1 MPTFDSGAYFL
12 TTLIPIRTDTIAD
25 DGAGTS
31 PIHAL
36 RKTLS
41 LLPRGERSPFAKN
54 TRNHFAR
61 FVIIDDVA
69 YNGREQPNTLL
80 VSIGELL
87 PIKALDKFKNQ
98 LNPVVAQPQDHLASP
113 FLFFSS
119 DFDASA
125 GDDNQR
131 DSYLRELWETSQAE
145 LKSIFQY
152 CVGFESR
159 VTDAA
164 SFAKYIADCQLETTM
179 PFHDY
184 WPDGVPVDKLPTLSL
199 PTTGALFGGVA
210 FVVFALLYWWLFPD
224 FLRGLWLLL
233 ALLAGV
239 AAGGAAVY
247 YYVLELGKKPFPAAP
262 NSTLPDVLKS
272 LHLRREFTRFA
283 IDNQFAS
290 VGKDAASAQKLY
302 DAFKI
307 FVDANK
313 PNDLDGPTQ
322 KPGAIGI

>member
-12 TTLIPIRTDTIAD
+12 TTLVPIRTDTIGD

-31 PIHAL
+31 PVHAL

-41 LLPRGERSPFAKN
+41 LLARGERSPFARN
-54 TRNHFAR
+54 TRNHFTR
-61 FVIIDDVA
+61 FVVIDDVA

-80 VSIGELL
+80 VSLGELL
-87 PIKALDKFKNQ
+87 PIKALDKYRKQ
-98 LNPVVAQPQDHLASP
+98 LDPVVAQPQDHLANP

-119 DFDASA
+119 DFDADG
-125 GDDNQR
+125 GDDSQR
-131 DSYLRELWETSQAE
+131 DSYLSELWETSEAE

-159 VTDAA
+159 VTDGP
-164 SFAKYIADCQLETTM
+164 SFARYIADCQLETTM

-184 WPDGVPVDKLPTLSL
+184 WLDGVPIDKLPNLSL
-199 PTTGALFGGVA
+199 QKAGALFAGVA
-210 FVVFALLYWWLFPD
+210 ILVFALLYWWIFPD

-233 ALLAGV
+233 ALLGGA
-239 AAGGAAVY
+239 AAGGVAVY
-247 YYVLELGKKPFPAAP
+247 YYVLALGKKPFPAAP
-262 NSTLPDVLKS
+262 NSTLPEVLKS

-302 DAFKI
+302 DAFKT

-313 PNDLDGPTQ
+313 PGDLDGPTQ

>member
-31 PIHAL
+31 PVHAL
-36 RKTLS
+36 RKRLS
-41 LLPRGERSPFAKN
+41 LLPRGEHSLFARN

-80 VSIGELL
+80 VSIVEAL
-87 PIKALDKFKNQ
+87 PYPALDKWRKI
-98 LNPVVAQPQDHLASP
+98 LNPVEPQAQDHLASP

-119 DFDASA
+119 DFDADS
-125 GDDNQR
+125 GDDSQR
-131 DSYLRELWETSQAE
+131 DSYLRQLWETSQDE
-145 LKSIFQY
+145 VKSIFQY
-152 CVGFESR
+152 CVGFDLR

-164 SFAKYIADCQLETTM
+164 SFAKYVAGCQIETTM

-184 WPDGVPVDKLPTLSL
+184 WLDGVPVDQLPTLSL
-199 PTTGALFGGVA
+199 PKVGALFGGVGFVA
-210 FVVFALLYWWLFPD
+210 FAVLYWWLFPD
-224 FLRGLWLLL
+224 FLRGFWMLL

-239 AAGGAAVY
+239 AAGGCAVY
-247 YYVLELGKKPFPAAP
+247 QYVLNLGKAPFPAAP
-262 NSTLPDVLKS
+262 SSTLPDVLKS
-272 LHLRREFTRFA
+272 LHLQREFTRFA

-290 VGKDAASAQKLY
+290 IGKDAASAQQLY

-313 PNDLDGPTQ
+313 PSDLVGPTQ